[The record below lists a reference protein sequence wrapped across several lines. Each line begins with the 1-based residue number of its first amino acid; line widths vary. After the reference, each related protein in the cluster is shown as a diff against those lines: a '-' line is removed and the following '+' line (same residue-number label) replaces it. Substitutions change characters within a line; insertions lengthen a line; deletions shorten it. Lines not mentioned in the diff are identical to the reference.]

1 MPDKIVDKV
10 DQVQLNLPKDQK
22 VKDLFTHLPYIA
34 NLKDPILQ
42 NRVEDLLKNRE
53 DLQNYLLATEFLGTT
68 LEDSLQLAVSHGKL
82 NEVTKV
88 RHLSELNDP
97 KYKYFRQNN
106 NPLDVVYRKK
116 AKFDVQNPI
125 IGDLLKEINKGK
137 LSEEEYFKKT
147 KAAPNIEDL
156 DIRERFD
163 KVFERDARKKDN
175 FLDQTN
181 NRNNGD
187 DSPSGS
193 PGAPPPS
200 PIDFDPYASDD
211 NDNPFNVDLN
221 AIERQYF
228 ARDIPIEGEKE
239 KTIQLDTK
247 LQEIFP
253 DADEILYSGAESREK
268 QKWFPYSGIIKGS
281 ETQERHRQRVQ
292 DSEPDEIPAEL
303 QFFSGGIEQADI
315 LYNRLGSQGLVKNN
329 EQFIE
334 FLATDECQE
343 ALQRDGISIHIPT
356 GDIFINN
363 QNTEESIYTFL
374 DNQQDETRKD
384 IPLDFS
390 YDDNLNDYM
399 TKYLPAIN
407 DYDEVKYD
415 FLANKNSKFLFNLF
429 NKYQENRGRKK
440 LPVKHTKVSADDY
453 ALKKLQDRN
462 WPYFVNRIIEFSQGV
477 YDSNDII
484 TTDAEEVNILNNT
497 RANFEITKNLY
508 NELLTAVGIN
518 LHEYF
523 INLDIDI
530 AEKQKIDT
538 DLINNN
544 YYTWDPHEV
553 HIQTRIL
560 ATYRDFFYDTGRF
573 PGRNTLIHVPMADMP
588 SFINSNDWISP
599 RSLYETYLGR
609 DMQGLT
615 SVQFLAAFNRFLGG
629 DREVSR
635 NAMSEFFHNLSW
647 QALTNDN
654 DSVKIKFE
662 AITEFVKSINSLLQQ
677 RICESKKR
685 AIVTNYNIQK
695 KLLEKEA
702 VQLKTDNEIVEQKVV
717 TDTLNNDKTDY
728 TPRYNF
734 PTVKTDEE
742 A

>member
-1 MPDKIVDKV
+1 MSYIQLPDKIVDKV

-22 VKDLFTHLPYIA
+22 VKDLFAHLPYIA

-82 NEVTKV
+82 NEGTKV

-106 NPLDVVYRKK
+106 NPLDVVYGEKT
-116 AKFDVQNPI
+116 KFDVQNPI

-137 LSEEEYFKKT
+137 LSDEEYLKKT
-147 KAAPNIEDL
+147 KTAPNIKDL
-156 DIRERFD
+156 DIKERFN
-163 KVFERDARKKDN
+163 KVFERDTRKKDN
-175 FLDQTN
+175 FLDQTD
-181 NRNNGD
+181 NGD
-187 DSPSGS
+187 DSPPGS
-193 PGAPPPS
+193 PGLPPPP
-200 PIDFDPYASDD
+200 PIDFDPYAFDD

-221 AIERQYF
+221 ALERQYF
-228 ARDIPIEGEKE
+228 ARDIPIEREKE
-239 KTIQLDTK
+239 KTIQLDTS

-253 DADEILYSGAESREK
+253 DADEVLYENEETKIREQYYPFTGRVGKETTYPRFKNKNKISK
-268 QKWFPYSGIIKGS
+268 Q
-281 ETQERHRQRVQ
+281 V
-292 DSEPDEIPAEL
+292 DDDNIPAEL
-303 QFFSGGIEQADI
+303 QFFNGGVEQVNV
-315 LYNRLGSQGLVKNN
+315 LYDRLNSKGLVQGN
-329 EQFIE
+329 EEFVE
-334 FLATDECQE
+334 FLATDDCQD

-363 QNTEESIYTFL
+363 QNTEESIYSFL
-374 DNQQDETRKD
+374 DNQQDETKKD

-462 WPYFVNRIIEFSQGV
+462 WPYFVNLIIGFSQGV
-477 YDSNDII
+477 YDINDIK

-497 RANFEITKNLY
+497 RTNFEITKNLY
-508 NELLTAVGIN
+508 NELLTSVGIN

-523 INLDIDI
+523 INLDIT
-530 AEKQKIDT
+530 EKQKIDT

-544 YYTWDPHEV
+544 YWTWDPHEV

-560 ATYRDFFYDTGRF
+560 AAYRDFFYDTGRF

-609 DMQGLT
+609 DLQGLT
-615 SVQFLAAFNRFLGG
+615 SVQFLVALNRFLGG

-635 NAMSEFFHNLSW
+635 NTMSEFFHNLSW

-662 AITEFVKSINSLLQQ
+662 AITELVKSINSLLQQ
-677 RICESKKR
+677 RIYKSKKD
-685 AIVTNYNIQK
+685 
-695 KLLEKEA
+695 LL
-702 VQLKTDNEIVEQKVV
+702 
-717 TDTLNNDKTDY
+717 
-728 TPRYNF
+728 
-734 PTVKTDEE
+734 
-742 A
+742 

>member
-1 MPDKIVDKV
+1 MSYIQLPDKIVDKV
-10 DQVQLNLPKDQK
+10 DQVQLNLLKDQK
-22 VKDLFTHLPYIA
+22 VKDLFAHLPYIA

-82 NEVTKV
+82 NEGTKV
-88 RHLSELNDP
+88 RNLSELNDP

-106 NPLDVVYRKK
+106 NPLDVVYRGK

-147 KAAPNIEDL
+147 KTAPNIKDL

-163 KVFERDARKKDN
+163 KVVERDAHKKDN

-187 DSPSGS
+187 DSPPGS
-193 PGAPPPS
+193 PGAPPPP

-221 AIERQYF
+221 ALEIQYF

-239 KTIQLDTK
+239 KTIQLDTN

-253 DADEILYSGAESREK
+253 DADEILYSGPESREK
-268 QKWFPYSGIIKGS
+268 QKWFPYSGIIKSS
-281 ETQERHRQRVQ
+281 EKQQRHRQRVQ

-315 LYNRLGSQGLVKNN
+315 LYDRLGSQGLVKNN

-374 DNQQDETRKD
+374 DNQQDETKKD

-440 LPVKHTKVSADDY
+440 LPVKHTKVSGDDF

-462 WPYFVNRIIEFSQGV
+462 WSYFVNRIIKFSQGV
-477 YDSNDII
+477 YDINDII
-484 TTDAEEVNILNNT
+484 TIDAEEVNILNNT

-523 INLDIDI
+523 INLDI

-544 YYTWDPHEV
+544 YYTWDPHEG
-553 HIQTRIL
+553 HTQT
-560 ATYRDFFYDTGRF
+560 
-573 PGRNTLIHVPMADMP
+573 
-588 SFINSNDWISP
+588 
-599 RSLYETYLGR
+599 
-609 DMQGLT
+609 
-615 SVQFLAAFNRFLGG
+615 
-629 DREVSR
+629 
-635 NAMSEFFHNLSW
+635 
-647 QALTNDN
+647 
-654 DSVKIKFE
+654 
-662 AITEFVKSINSLLQQ
+662 
-677 RICESKKR
+677 
-685 AIVTNYNIQK
+685 
-695 KLLEKEA
+695 
-702 VQLKTDNEIVEQKVV
+702 
-717 TDTLNNDKTDY
+717 
-728 TPRYNF
+728 
-734 PTVKTDEE
+734 
-742 A
+742 

>member
-1 MPDKIVDKV
+1 MSYIQLPDKIVDKV
-10 DQVQLNLPKDQK
+10 DQVQLNLLKDQK
-22 VKDLFTHLPYIA
+22 VKDLFAHLPYIA

-82 NEVTKV
+82 NEGTKV
-88 RHLSELNDP
+88 RNLSELNDP

-106 NPLDVVYRKK
+106 NPLDVVYRGK

-147 KAAPNIEDL
+147 KTAPNIKDL

-163 KVFERDARKKDN
+163 KVVERDAHKKDN

-187 DSPSGS
+187 DSPPGS
-193 PGAPPPS
+193 PGAPPPP

-221 AIERQYF
+221 ALEIQYF

-239 KTIQLDTK
+239 KTIQLDTN

-253 DADEILYSGAESREK
+253 DADEILYSGPESREK
-268 QKWFPYSGIIKGS
+268 QKWFPYSGIIKSS
-281 ETQERHRQRVQ
+281 EKQQRHRQRVQ

-315 LYNRLGSQGLVKNN
+315 LYDRLGSQGLVKNN

-374 DNQQDETRKD
+374 DNQQDETKKD

-440 LPVKHTKVSADDY
+440 LPVKHTKVSGDDF

-462 WPYFVNRIIEFSQGV
+462 WSYFVNRIIKFSQGV
-477 YDSNDII
+477 YDINDII
-484 TTDAEEVNILNNT
+484 TIDAEEVNILNNT

-523 INLDIDI
+523 INLDI

-544 YYTWDPHEV
+544 YYTWERMKDIHKHE
-553 HIQTRIL
+553 
-560 ATYRDFFYDTGRF
+560 F
-573 PGRNTLIHVPMADMP
+573 
-588 SFINSNDWISP
+588 
-599 RSLYETYLGR
+599 
-609 DMQGLT
+609 
-615 SVQFLAAFNRFLGG
+615 
-629 DREVSR
+629 
-635 NAMSEFFHNLSW
+635 
-647 QALTNDN
+647 
-654 DSVKIKFE
+654 
-662 AITEFVKSINSLLQQ
+662 
-677 RICESKKR
+677 
-685 AIVTNYNIQK
+685 
-695 KLLEKEA
+695 
-702 VQLKTDNEIVEQKVV
+702 
-717 TDTLNNDKTDY
+717 
-728 TPRYNF
+728 
-734 PTVKTDEE
+734 
-742 A
+742 

>member
-1 MPDKIVDKV
+1 MSYIQLPDKIVDKV

-22 VKDLFTHLPYIA
+22 VKDLFAHLPYIA

-82 NEVTKV
+82 NEGTKV

-106 NPLDVVYRKK
+106 NPLDVVYGEKT
-116 AKFDVQNPI
+116 KFDVQNPI

-137 LSEEEYFKKT
+137 LSDEEYLKKT
-147 KAAPNIEDL
+147 KTAPNIKDL
-156 DIRERFD
+156 DIKERFN
-163 KVFERDARKKDN
+163 KVFERDTRKKDN
-175 FLDQTN
+175 FLDQTD
-181 NRNNGD
+181 NGD
-187 DSPSGS
+187 DSPPGS
-193 PGAPPPS
+193 PGLPPPP
-200 PIDFDPYASDD
+200 PIDFDPYAFDD

-221 AIERQYF
+221 ALERQYF
-228 ARDIPIEGEKE
+228 ARDIPIEREKE
-239 KTIQLDTK
+239 KTIQLDTS

-253 DADEILYSGAESREK
+253 DADEVLYENEETKIREQYYPFTGRVGKETTYPRFKNKNKISK
-268 QKWFPYSGIIKGS
+268 Q
-281 ETQERHRQRVQ
+281 V
-292 DSEPDEIPAEL
+292 DDDNIPAEL
-303 QFFSGGIEQADI
+303 QFFNGGVEQVNV
-315 LYNRLGSQGLVKNN
+315 LYDRLNSKGLVQGN
-329 EQFIE
+329 EEFVE
-334 FLATDECQE
+334 FLATDDCQD

-363 QNTEESIYTFL
+363 QNTEESIYSFL
-374 DNQQDETRKD
+374 DNQQDETKKD

-477 YDSNDII
+477 YDINDIK

-497 RANFEITKNLY
+497 RTNFEITKNLY
-508 NELLTAVGIN
+508 NELLTSVGIN

-523 INLDIDI
+523 INLDIT
-530 AEKQKIDT
+530 EKQKIDT

-544 YYTWDPHEV
+544 YWTWDPHEV

-560 ATYRDFFYDTGRF
+560 AAYRDFFYDTGRF

-609 DMQGLT
+609 DLQGLT
-615 SVQFLAAFNRFLGG
+615 SVQFLVALNRFLGG

-635 NAMSEFFHNLSW
+635 NTMSEFFHNLSW

-662 AITEFVKSINSLLQQ
+662 AITELVKSINSLLQQ
-677 RICESKKR
+677 RIYKSKKR
-685 AIVTNYNIQK
+685 PIVTNYNIQK
-695 KLLEKEA
+695 KIIRKRNCTIKNR
-702 VQLKTDNEIVEQKVV
+702 Q
-717 TDTLNNDKTDY
+717 
-728 TPRYNF
+728 
-734 PTVKTDEE
+734 
-742 A
+742 